1 MKHLTK
7 IACGIAAAT
16 LAFTLMACNGNGG
29 VSNTT
34 GLDKEKFSFE
44 DNDAESTDSDEDLDI
59 DENSDSDEDLDSD
72 EDSDADEDFDTE
84 ESSDSVE
91 SSDSNESSSSED
103 DSSSSLD
110 NNSSSSM
117 AVTCQALTLEC
128 YSAQQLCNRGMTE
141 YCGSSSSNNS
151 SSSAVETCQHVS
163 DVDGGTCQDGDV
175 VKDCATGAYAVCRN
189 NRWTPAI
196 IGDNCRPIGDEITVN
211 EINLICTEDKYWNY
225 KSTIDNCPPGNYSCQ
240 PPNYGCLTHPING
253 FSCNEGNNK
262 VYQLTVTTRAS
273 GECLYQCSNGKYSV
287 VMPPTPVGN

>member
-29 VSNTT
+29 VSNTN

-44 DNDAESTDSDEDLDI
+44 DNDVESTDSDEDLDI

-110 NNSSSSM
+110 DNSSSSM

-128 YSAQQLCNRGMTE
+128 YSATQLCNKGLTE
-141 YCGSSSSNNS
+141 YCVNSSASNNS
-151 SSSAVETCQHVS
+151 SSSAEETCKHVS
-163 DVDGGTCQDGDV
+163 DVDGGTCQDDDV
-175 VKDCATGAYAVCRN
+175 VLDCATGVNAVCN
-189 NRWTPAI
+189 NNKWIPAI
-196 IGDNCRPIGDEITVN
+196 IGDPCQTSGKEMTVN
-211 EINLICTEDKYWNY
+211 DINLICNEGYWKY

-240 PPNYGCLTHPING
+240 PPYYGCLTHPING

-287 VMPPTPVGN
+287 VMPVAPVGN